1 MAETVL
7 EKRVASLEKQL
18 RHFVKWQQTLTSM
31 LATSFSSVED
41 FFAHVE
47 STGNFEVPIAGVKTA
62 EGPLNPIATPQRSTL
77 LEIENNTSAN
87 SGEEKVGSEQAATK
101 LSASFETIVTVQEI
115 SLTPVVTPETSAL
128 PAIAIND
135 IVPLSASSKT
145 TVVPERASTK
155 VAFKILDIIQS
166 YGQNLGD
173 NEESRTEKQWLGR
186 ANFAPKVEQYVEAGQ
201 PIRMIL
207 PAFPWKSVCA
217 VC

>member
-18 RHFVKWQQTLTSM
+18 RQFFKWQQTLTSM

-47 STGNFEVPIAGVKTA
+47 STGNSGAPIAGVKTA
-62 EGPLNPIATPQRSTL
+62 DSPLNRIATPQRSTL
-77 LEIENNTSAN
+77 PEVESNTSAN
-87 SGEEKVGSEQAATK
+87 SGEEKVGLEKASTK
-101 LSASFETIVTVQEI
+101 ISASFETIATVQEI
-115 SLTPVVTPETSAL
+115 SLTPVVTPKESAL
-128 PAIAIND
+128 PAIAINEKVLPS
-135 IVPLSASSKT
+135 ILSKT

-155 VAFKILDIIQS
+155 VAFRILDIIQS

-173 NEESRTEKQWLGR
+173 DEVSRTEKRWLGR
-186 ANFAPKVEQYVEAGQ
+186 AKFAPKVEQHVEAGQ